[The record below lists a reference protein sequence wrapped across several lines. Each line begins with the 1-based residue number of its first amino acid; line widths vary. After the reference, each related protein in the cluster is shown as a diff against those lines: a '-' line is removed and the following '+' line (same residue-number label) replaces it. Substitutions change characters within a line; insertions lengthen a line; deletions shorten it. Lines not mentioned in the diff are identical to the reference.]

1 MNNRVTCSCGWS
13 WNKSDS
19 SKKDMYVC
27 HQCGKDNTMKDGG
40 WLNKFEDVPEAQ
52 NGIEGTM
59 GGLTDKGFNYN
70 GAWGG
75 TMQEGGYAPK
85 TERKLVKKYVDPV
98 QKRAIERA
106 KKQGINTGA
115 HNGPLDAIRHASS
128 AAATSSILPSW
139 ANLVPGVLPLNL
151 AATNIAGLVHEINS
165 PNNWKERSSDLYN
178 NFIGSIAGVLP
189 ISEENKHNLLIQ
201 AQKYNVL
208 SNLGNTEIMNRKAPV
223 KKKTVA
229 PKPLSP
235 SDRKAFA
242 NALQMGGS
250 IPGSVGFTYAR
261 TQSPAPSNGPYAK
274 KTKASAQRGKNVK
287 PIDNSN
293 ITNEVIN
300 YTKEYMNSPMYKQ
313 MLSASAKNED
323 DANTI
328 QLNRNLNL
336 DSTVVNFPEKQ
347 RQYNLY
353 GDSKSSG
360 LVNIYPLAQR
370 DNITGNVIAHE
381 VSHSVDR
388 PISSRNRI
396 IPQSDIDLISEYSNS
411 KGRLFDRFSKYTA
424 LPTETRAQL
433 NNIRYDAKSS
443 NLYDPFTEKVTPEIL
458 EKIKNSKTKN
468 GYDDLKDVY
477 SDDQIIN
484 LLNTISKNNQPSQ
497 EFPIAQNGMEM
508 KYYQEGLDWKPK
520 NISKDGGWLSKYEGG
535 GIIEDDMGQWAH
547 PGEITKINSNQIT
560 MQGVNYPVLGISDTG
575 DTKMM
580 QPGEDYKFKG
590 KSVTEV
596 PMMQKGGEVIK
607 VKQPDGS
614 FKTYNTD
621 SEEYRKLYDSGNLM
635 NYDKSTDTYFAK
647 PLDEVVITGQ
657 APEKGFFDQSI
668 SSFLN
673 KNKDAGLLETLGSV
687 VTYPLGLPQ
696 QAMMYGLT
704 GKVQD
709 PSEALDIEN
718 PYGAFAVNALAD
730 PTNLFGIGLADD
742 ALRLTSRASKFLTEE
757 TALRNA
763 SKINPWAYQYNLPK
777 DVMYRGIGEA
787 GMKDAIESGR
797 FRANPNVEVVNFP
810 GSNLRASKQ
819 FNKAYYSPKFNIAD
833 EYGQGYI
840 AEVPKSASDW
850 AQRYKGKNDWSQ
862 IAKTDIPTSEG
873 RILQKD
879 WLRGY
884 KEVPTSLSDGRMSQ
898 VAPNAS
904 LLGDP
909 FAPLISIGKET
920 AGYLFNDKA
929 NKQAIAEGNQWL
941 QNWIQ
946 NPATQAKI
954 EKDLGYV
961 NQRSNT
967 LKDIYD
973 LGYEQAKTFT
983 PMSKEYPISRQLY
996 EGAMHDGNLGISYI
1010 YDLDPYDRIN
1020 PAIMSKPS
1028 TGSWISRNP
1037 KMSQA
1042 DRTLT
1047 TVHEGTHDWTSDW
1060 LLDASGQKDYLLS
1073 DLDPKIRS
1081 DWELWRKGPEA
1092 FERKFGKKA
1101 AYDAYLADPTEQHAR
1116 IMELRKYFN
1125 LSPEQ
1130 TITPE
1135 AAQKMI
1141 YELNLLPSKKQP
1153 VDVRGLVGFL
1163 NKIDNDPTKLSN
1175 RFNRLWSASPYVA
1188 PIAGAASMAT
1198 QKEQKNGGWLNKYE

>member
-1 MNNRVTCSCGWS
+1 MAS
-13 WNKSDS
+13 WLDKYND
-19 SKKDMYVC
+19 
-27 HQCGKDNTMKDGG
+27 
-40 WLNKFEDVPEAQ
+40 DVPNAQ

-75 TMQEGGYAPK
+75 TMA
-85 TERKLVKKYVDPV
+85 
-98 QKRAIERA
+98 
-106 KKQGINTGA
+106 
-115 HNGPLDAIRHASS
+115 
-128 AAATSSILPSW
+128 
-139 ANLVPGVLPLNL
+139 
-151 AATNIAGLVHEINS
+151 
-165 PNNWKERSSDLYN
+165 
-178 NFIGSIAGVLP
+178 
-189 ISEENKHNLLIQ
+189 
-201 AQKYNVL
+201 
-208 SNLGNTEIMNRKAPV
+208 
-223 KKKTVA
+223 
-229 PKPLSP
+229 
-235 SDRKAFA
+235 
-242 NALQMGGS
+242 MGGS
-250 IPGSVGFTYAR
+250 LPGSVGFTYAR

-274 KTKASAQRGKNVK
+274 KTKASAQRGKNIK

-336 DSTVVNFPEKQ
+336 DSTIVNFPEKQ

-360 LVNIYPLAQR
+360 VVNIYPLAER
-370 DNITGNVIAHE
+370 DNITGNVLAHE
-381 VSHSVDR
+381 ISHSVDR

-411 KGRLFDRFSKYTA
+411 KGRLFDRFSKYIA
-424 LPTETRAQL
+424 EPTETRAQL

-468 GYDDLKDVY
+468 GYSDLKDVY

-484 LLNTISKNNQPSQ
+484 LLNTISKNQKPQQNQ
-497 EFPIAQNGMEM
+497 EGIYTAQNGMEM
-508 KYYQEGLDWKPK
+508 KFYQEGLDWKPK
-520 NISKDGGWLSKYEGG
+520 NISRDGGWLNKYEEGG
-535 GIIEDDMGQWAH
+535 VIEDDMGQWAH
-547 PGEITKINSNQIT
+547 PGEKTKINSNQIT
-560 MQGVNYPVLGISDTG
+560 MQGVDYPVLGISDTG

-580 QPGEDYKFKG
+580 KPGKDYKFKG
-590 KSVTEV
+590 KSVTEI
-596 PMMQKGGEVIK
+596 PMMQGGGKVIK
-607 VKQPDGS
+607 VKQPNGS
-614 FKTYNTD
+614 FKTYNTN
-621 SEEYRKLYDSGNLM
+621 SEEYRKLYDSGSLM
-635 NYDKSTDTYFAK
+635 SYDKSTDTYFAK

-657 APEKGFFDQSI
+657 APEKGFWDQSI
-668 SSFLN
+668 SAFLN
-673 KNKDAGLLETLGSV
+673 ENKDAGLLQALGSV

-704 GKVQD
+704 GEVQR
-709 PSEALDIEN
+709 PSEAMGIEN
-718 PYGAFAVNALAD
+718 PLGALATDVIAD
-730 PTNLFGIGLADD
+730 PTNLLGIGLADD
-742 ALRLTSRASKFLTEE
+742 ALRLTSRASKFFTEE
-757 TALRNA
+757 TALKNA
-763 SKINPWAYQYNLPK
+763 YKINPWAFKPNESNW
-777 DVMYRGIGEA
+777 YRQVGEEA
-787 GMKDAIESGR
+787 IDDALNTGLIRESR
-797 FRANPNVEVVNFP
+797 EEVSPRMWGEFQDQIKRLQ
-810 GSNLRASKQ
+810 GDDALSYEEKYKQ
-819 FNKAYYSPKFNIAD
+819 
-833 EYGQGYI
+833 
-840 AEVPKSASDW
+840 
-850 AQRYKGKNDWSQ
+850 Q
-862 IAKTDIPTSEG
+862 ILSSRRPTSPFFAKGELFYPMG
-873 RILQKD
+873 RKPTITKSGKISKNAAGKGNADYLIETGLPNESFQPAYGKGMGAGVPTEIGQTAILKPNPSLRDIENFKLYKQD
-879 WLRGY
+879 WLQGY
-884 KEVPTSLSDGRMSQ
+884 KELPTSFSEARMSQ
-898 VAPNAS
+898 VAPKAS

-909 FAPLISIGKET
+909 FAPLMSIGKET

-983 PMSKEYPISRQLY
+983 PISKEFPISRQLY

-1010 YDLDPYDRIN
+1010 YDLDPYQRSIPKFMND
-1020 PAIMSKPS
+1020 PYA
-1028 TGSWISRNP
+1028 GSWISRSP

-1042 DRTLT
+1042 DRTFT

-1060 LLDASGQKDYLLS
+1060 LLNTSGQKDYLLS
-1073 DLDPKIRS
+1073 DLDPKVRS
-1081 DWELWRKGPEA
+1081 DWEIWRNNPEK
-1092 FERKFGKKA
+1092 FEKDFGKKA
-1101 AYDAYLADPTEQHAR
+1101 AYQTYLADPTEQHAR

-1125 LSPEQ
+1125 LTPEQ

-1135 AAQKMI
+1135 DAQNMI
-1141 YELNLLPSKKQP
+1141 NELNLLSNKKRP

-1163 NKIDNDPTKLSN
+1163 NKIDNNPTKLSD
-1175 RFNRLWSASPYVA
+1175 RFNRLWATAPYIA

>member
-40 WLNKFEDVPEAQ
+40 WLNKFEDAPEAQ

-75 TMQEGGYAPK
+75 TMA
-85 TERKLVKKYVDPV
+85 
-98 QKRAIERA
+98 
-106 KKQGINTGA
+106 
-115 HNGPLDAIRHASS
+115 
-128 AAATSSILPSW
+128 
-139 ANLVPGVLPLNL
+139 
-151 AATNIAGLVHEINS
+151 
-165 PNNWKERSSDLYN
+165 
-178 NFIGSIAGVLP
+178 
-189 ISEENKHNLLIQ
+189 
-201 AQKYNVL
+201 
-208 SNLGNTEIMNRKAPV
+208 
-223 KKKTVA
+223 
-229 PKPLSP
+229 
-235 SDRKAFA
+235 
-242 NALQMGGS
+242 MGGS
-250 IPGSVGFTYAR
+250 LPGSVGFTYAR

-274 KTKASAQRGKNVK
+274 KTKASAQRGKNIK

-336 DSTVVNFPEKQ
+336 DSTIVNFPEKQ

-468 GYDDLKDVY
+468 GYDDLKDIY

-596 PMMQKGGEVIK
+596 PMMQEGGEVIK

-614 FKTYNTD
+614 FKTYNTN

-657 APEKGFFDQSI
+657 APEKGFWEQYRDDLTRKHNSGI
-668 SSFLN
+668 L
-673 KNKDAGLLETLGSV
+673 DAVLGTPIDAV
-687 VTYPLGLPQ
+687 FGLPQ
-696 QAMMYGLT
+696 RAMMYGLT

-709 PSEALDIEN
+709 PSEALGIEN
-718 PYGAFAVNALAD
+718 PYGALAVNVLGD
-730 PTNLFGIGLADD
+730 PLNAFGLGLTDD
-742 ALRLTSRASKFLTEE
+742 ALRLTGKASQGLREVGQYLPARGQVIGELKDLKRAAFPTKPTFINPSEQELLSTIRNVGLLSKTGAKDADILEKVLAKSSRLTDDEFKNLVGSTRSE
-757 TALRNA
+757 LKGKIQALRET
-763 SKINPWAYQYNLPK
+763 PK
-777 DVMYRGIGEA
+777 GAKKVGENQFEWDV
-787 GMKDAIESGR
+787 
-797 FRANPNVEVVNFP
+797 NPNTNQSSPPILDANGNPISTSGNINLNRPARSQAARDAASSRRQGRQVHNLYDQLVTQQGGRDLSPQQMNILQTFVDDTYQLIRTDPDNAPNFSDFTNP
-810 GSNLRASKQ
+810 AMMDLYNFKLEP
-819 FNKAYYSPKFNIAD
+819 NKSFIRGLTNRI
-833 EYGQGYI
+833 
-840 AEVPKSASDW
+840 
-850 AQRYKGKNDWSQ
+850 N
-862 IAKTDIPTSEG
+862 EG
-873 RILQKD
+873 R
-879 WLRGY
+879 
-884 KEVPTSLSDGRMSQ
+884 
-898 VAPNAS
+898 
-904 LLGDP
+904 
-909 FAPLISIGKET
+909 
-920 AGYLFNDKA
+920 YLP
-929 NKQAIAEGNQWL
+929 Q
-941 QNWIQ
+941 
-946 NPATQAKI
+946 
-954 EKDLGYV
+954 
-961 NQRSNT
+961 S
-967 LKDIYD
+967 
-973 LGYEQAKTFT
+973 YEQADAVLPNLYRDETNNPIGEMFKAMRIVERSPKGSTLKSAGSLST
-983 PMSKEYPISRQLY
+983 DSYPATLRLSERLRDKGIVDINYTGMSSLNPSGFSQTAGIPTNINLKE
-996 EGAMHDGNLGISYI
+996 MN
-1010 YDLDPYDRIN
+1010 
-1020 PAIMSKPS
+1020 
-1028 TGSWISRNP
+1028 
-1037 KMSQA
+1037 
-1042 DRTLT
+1042 TLI
-1047 TVHEGTHDWTSDW
+1047 D
-1060 LLDASGQKDYLLS
+1060 Q
-1073 DLDPKIRS
+1073 
-1081 DWELWRKGPEA
+1081 
-1092 FERKFGKKA
+1092 
-1101 AYDAYLADPTEQHAR
+1101 
-1116 IMELRKYFN
+1116 
-1125 LSPEQ
+1125 
-1130 TITPE
+1130 
-1135 AAQKMI
+1135 
-1141 YELNLLPSKKQP
+1141 
-1153 VDVRGLVGFL
+1153 L
-1163 NKIDNDPTKLSN
+1163 NKTLPKPLPFGYIEGNYMKVPQISVTRK
-1175 RFNRLWSASPYVA
+1175 
-1188 PIAGAASMAT
+1188 
-1198 QKEQKNGGWLNKYE
+1198 KNGGWLNKYK